1 MPLEDF
7 HIKQL
12 VIDLLNKPSA
22 RDKQKLIGASEI
34 GNPCAYCLANRLLA
48 KEGGLGGNRYWMGA
62 RIGTA
67 IHKAL
72 ETEAETADVTDYRY
86 AILDGAIQ
94 ETSIVL
100 GTIEGYGTVKSKP
113 DLVLTKD
120 RHLVDYKTSTATKIK
135 HYKLDGVPQQYVYQ
149 QQLYAWGLNQADT
162 PIERISLAFIQRD
175 GLTDNDIWVH
185 SFDYNESVALH
196 AWNRLKGIWEWLQDG
211 NDPENLPS
219 DPSCYVCSRVLYR
232 V

>member
-12 VIDLLNKPSA
+12 IIDLLSKPST

-34 GNPCAYCLANRLLA
+34 GNPCAYCLAHRLL
-48 KEGGLGGNRYWMGA
+48 GTGHRGRNHYWMGA

-72 ETEAETADVTDYRY
+72 EDAADEADLTDYRY
-86 AILDGAIQ
+86 AILDGARQ
-94 ETSIVL
+94 EETIVL
-100 GTIEGYGTVKSKP
+100 GDIEGYGTVKSKP
-113 DLVLTKD
+113 DLVLVND

-135 HYKLDGVPQQYVYQ
+135 YYKLDGVPEQYVYQ
-149 QQLYAWGLNQADT
+149 QQLYAWGLNKSGT

-185 SFDYNESVALH
+185 SFDYNEDVALH
-196 AWNRLKGIWEWLQDG
+196 AWNRLDDIWQWLQAG

-219 DPSCYVCSRVLYR
+219 DSSCYVCSRVLSR